1 MGANYASCGV
11 VGRSAADPSASRVGA
26 NLSQSRKSTGYERPV
41 GKLRAL
47 VKQADPDVVE
57 ERKWRGTPVGSHDG
71 IVCMGETHKRVVKMT
86 FAKEAS
92 LKTPSGQFN
101 SSPGR

>member
-1 MGANYASCGV
+1 
-11 VGRSAADPSASRVGA
+11 
-26 NLSQSRKSTGYERPV
+26 
-41 GKLRAL
+41 
-47 VKQADPDVVE
+47 VVE